1 MKYSSGLEI
10 RAKGFM
16 FYGYPAALTAEH
28 HFALNDQSETKGKT
42 YLKLLFDF

>member
-1 MKYSSGLEI
+1 
-10 RAKGFM
+10 M

-42 YLKLLFDF
+42 YLKLFDFNFMRLLFIILFLVT